1 MLFVIFH
8 GSYGNPEENWFPDL
22 REHLEGLGQ
31 DVLVPA
37 FPVEEWDDITKKGK
51 DTKPQKQSL
60 NNWFETFE
68 KYLPIIRKAKRVCFI
83 GHSLG
88 PLFILHIV
96 SKYKLKLDSAI
107 FISPFLEVPIPSKIW
122 QIDIVNK
129 SFYKNDFDFKILKK
143 LIPISYVLYSDNDP
157 YISQK
162 QMMKF
167 TTRLGSAPIW
177 VKKAGHMNSAVNLNG
192 FPLVYELCKSRL
204 DLTLYQRYLAQ
215 RRELFAVEYLKGKTE
230 EEIYLK
236 PEEVLYEGIF
246 HFRNLRKEGF
256 ATFYTGTTFWD
267 AQSRYMQEARKAA
280 RRVKHFTRVFIV
292 DKSSSL
298 ERPALTEQINL
309 DLEAGIAVY
318 LCKKEDVLSVT
329 RNLAFGEWDLDFGV
343 WDDDYVCFVPMD
355 KNGRV
360 KQVRLSSR
368 KIDMKHAREIKKK
381 IISKSFRIYNLE
393 KDIFNFL
400 NKN

>member
-68 KYLPIIRKAKRVCFI
+68 KYLPIIRKAKRVCLI

-143 LIPISYVLYSDNDP
+143 LIPISYV
-157 YISQK
+157 
-162 QMMKF
+162 
-167 TTRLGSAPIW
+167 
-177 VKKAGHMNSAVNLNG
+177 
-192 FPLVYELCKSRL
+192 
-204 DLTLYQRYLAQ
+204 
-215 RRELFAVEYLKGKTE
+215 
-230 EEIYLK
+230 
-236 PEEVLYEGIF
+236 
-246 HFRNLRKEGF
+246 
-256 ATFYTGTTFWD
+256 
-267 AQSRYMQEARKAA
+267 
-280 RRVKHFTRVFIV
+280 
-292 DKSSSL
+292 
-298 ERPALTEQINL
+298 
-309 DLEAGIAVY
+309 
-318 LCKKEDVLSVT
+318 
-329 RNLAFGEWDLDFGV
+329 
-343 WDDDYVCFVPMD
+343 
-355 KNGRV
+355 
-360 KQVRLSSR
+360 
-368 KIDMKHAREIKKK
+368 
-381 IISKSFRIYNLE
+381 
-393 KDIFNFL
+393 
-400 NKN
+400 